1 MSKLKLALLLLI
13 PVIAGLIVGVWLNKS
28 TAPDPQ
34 AQKYAALG
42 GDFTLQSAK
51 GPVSLKD
58 FRGKVGVIYFG
69 YTACPDICPTSL
81 GMIANAFRTLSKDEL
96 AQTQGIFISVDPERD
111 TPEVMEK
118 YAVFFHPKI
127 LGLTGTPQEIAEV
140 AKKYAVY
147 YKKAKLEGSAM
158 GYGMDHSSAI
168 YIVGKDGHIVDI
180 IAHGS
185 KPSDIAAAVRKAL

>member
-1 MSKLKLALLLLI
+1 MNKVKLGLLLLI
-13 PVIAGLIVGVWLNKS
+13 PVIVGLIVGIWLNKAS
-28 TAPDPQ
+28 APNPQ
-34 AQKYAALG
+34 ARKYAALG

-58 FRGKVGVIYFG
+58 FRGKVAVIYFG

-81 GMIANAFRTLSKDEL
+81 GMMANAFRSLSEDEL
-96 AQTQGIFISVDPERD
+96 EQTQGIFITVDPERD
-111 TPEVMEK
+111 KPEVVGK

-127 LGLTGTPQEIAEV
+127 LGLTGTPREIAEV

-147 YKKAKLEGSAM
+147 YKKARLEGSAM

-168 YIVGKDGHIVDI
+168 YVVGKDGHIADI
-180 IAHGS
+180 IAHGA
-185 KPSDIAAAVRKAL
+185 KPSDIAAAIRKAL